1 MLKNIHD
8 KEYHWSRISMIK
20 NINAKKY
27 QCSRISQITV
37 LFFSKKIEYENVKKF
52 KDLKYH
58 WPKIS
63 AESHGFI
70 KNTEDKNKGVYDVKK
85 NLDIR

>member
-1 MLKNIHD
+1 MFKNITDHGF
-8 KEYHWSRISMIK
+8 IF
-20 NINAKKY
+20 
-27 QCSRISQITV
+27 
-37 LFFSKKIEYENVKKF
+37 LKKIEYENVKKF